1 VNQYHAKTLKGLEDV
16 LVNEL
21 RSIGAS
27 DVEPVNRGVN
37 FSGSVAMMYKANLYL
52 RTALRILLPV
62 ARFKAADEDELYRK
76 IKAIDWS
83 QYMSYKNSFAVDAV
97 TFSRLFRN
105 NHFVELRTKDAIVD
119 QFRENTSFRP
129 VVDLKNAEIRIN
141 VHVQET
147 FITVSL
153 DSSGESLHK
162 RGYRKEMHPATLSEV
177 LAAGLVQ
184 LTGWK
189 ADQPLINP
197 MCGSGTIA
205 IEAAMIAADIYPGI
219 TGRTYGFQQW
229 PDYDRRLFESLLEAM
244 PQPKSLS
251 HPVIATDMDQEA
263 IRITKANARFL
274 GMDKM
279 LVIKRMDFLDAT
291 TMDVPATIVMNPPY
305 GERLEV
311 KNIEALYEGIGGV
324 LKHKFPGSS
333 AWLFTANMAAAKYIG
348 LKPEKKFTLYN
359 GQLECRYINYTLFK
373 GSRKQFKKDSV

>member
-1 VNQYHAKTLKGLEDV
+1 MNQYHAKTLKGLEQV
-16 LVNEL
+16 LANEL
-21 RSIGAS
+21 RSIGAL

-52 RTALRILLPV
+52 RTALRVLLPV
-62 ARFKAADEDELYRK
+62 ARFKATDEEMLYRK
-76 IKAIDWS
+76 IKEIDWS

-97 TFSRLFRN
+97 TFSRVFRN

-119 QFRENTSFRP
+119 QFRDNTSLRP
-129 VVDLKNAEIRIN
+129 AVDLKNAEIRIN

-147 FITVSL
+147 FFTVSL

-177 LAAGLVQ
+177 LASGLVQ

-189 ADQPLINP
+189 GDQPFINP

-219 TGRTYGFQQW
+219 TGRSYGFQQW
-229 PDYDRRLFESLLEAM
+229 PDYDQRLFENLLDTM

-251 HPVIATDMDQEA
+251 YPVIATDIDGEA
-263 IRITKANARFL
+263 IRITKSNARFL
-274 GMDKM
+274 GMDKL
-279 LVIKRMDFLDAT
+279 LVIEKEDFLDAAA
-291 TMDVPATIVMNPPY
+291 MDVPTLIVMNPPY

-311 KNIEALYEGIGGV
+311 TDIEALYEGIGGV
-324 LKHKFPGSS
+324 LKHKFPGSN
-333 AWLFTANMAAAKYIG
+333 AWLFTANMGAVKFIG

-373 GSRKQFKKDSV
+373 GSRKQFKGGSV